1 MADEVVFSPEKLMNN
16 EWMDLDTKV
25 RVSDAEK
32 YGYHDPD
39 WADEPFLCNFSPG
52 HTQIWP
58 DQSNAWEFVDFF
70 DDPWGEIKRPRH
82 MRPSNCDDEAPIVP
96 NLDERAEKH
105 AEDEMN
111 RSMGKLTVD
120 FRDELHND
128 LLRALRMGAERE
140 LATIRAEMEDD
151 VFDAYAN
158 IKKRDVERRFT
169 WHSGANPSVKNAP
182 ESYIIIRDEA
192 KRLANMLVERC
203 PESCELENA
212 IDALDMAVMWAN
224 AAIARPPLFKE
235 GSDDE

>member
-1 MADEVVFSPEKLMNN
+1 MADEVVFSPERLMNN
-16 EWMDLDTKV
+16 EWMDLDTTV

-39 WADEPFLCNFSPG
+39 WADEPFLCNFSPE
-52 HTQIWP
+52 HTTTWP
-58 DQSNAWEFVDFF
+58 NQSDEQGLFDIF
-70 DDPWGEIKRPRH
+70 DDDFGKARNPRH
-82 MRPSNCDDEAPIVP
+82 LRPSNCGDEPQIAP
-96 NLDERAEKH
+96 NCDERAEKR
-105 AEDEMN
+105 AEEEMN
-111 RSMGKLTVD
+111 RSAKKLVVN

-140 LATIRAEMEDD
+140 LGAIRAKMEDD

-169 WHSGANPSVKNAP
+169 WHSGAHPSVKSAP

-203 PESCELENA
+203 PESRELENA

-235 GSDDE
+235 GGDDE

>member
-39 WADEPFLCNFSPG
+39 WAGEPFLCNFSPG
-52 HTQIWP
+52 HTQTWP
-58 DQSNAWEFVDFF
+58 NQSDEQGLFDIF
-70 DDPWGEIKRPRH
+70 DDDFGKTRNPRH
-82 MRPSNCDDEAPIVP
+82 LRPSNCGESVSK
-96 NLDERAEKH
+96 RAE
-105 AEDEMN
+105 EEME
-111 RSMGKLTVD
+111 RKLGELEAGI
-120 FRDELHND
+120 RDEIANGVLD
-128 LLRALRMGAERE
+128 ALRRGAERE

-151 VFDAYAN
+151 VFGLYAD
-158 IKKRDVERRFT
+158 IKKKDVERRFT
-169 WHSGANPSVKNAP
+169 WHSGAHPSVKSAS
-182 ESYIIIRDEA
+182 ESYIVIRDEA
-192 KRLANMLVERC
+192 KRIANMLVERC
-203 PESCELENA
+203 PESRELENA